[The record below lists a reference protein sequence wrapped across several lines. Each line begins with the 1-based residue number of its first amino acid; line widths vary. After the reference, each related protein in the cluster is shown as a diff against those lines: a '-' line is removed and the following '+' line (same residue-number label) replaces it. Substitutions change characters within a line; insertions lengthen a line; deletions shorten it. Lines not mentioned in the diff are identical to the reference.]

1 LERQTTKRALGA
13 NDDEEEEARTMARER
28 RNVEGSEAGEHS
40 GGVAVAKGS
49 QGKGVSV
56 AEEVVVP
63 YGGRGEVVHEA

>member
-1 LERQTTKRALGA
+1 
-13 NDDEEEEARTMARER
+13 
-28 RNVEGSEAGEHS
+28 
-40 GGVAVAKGS
+40 VAKGS